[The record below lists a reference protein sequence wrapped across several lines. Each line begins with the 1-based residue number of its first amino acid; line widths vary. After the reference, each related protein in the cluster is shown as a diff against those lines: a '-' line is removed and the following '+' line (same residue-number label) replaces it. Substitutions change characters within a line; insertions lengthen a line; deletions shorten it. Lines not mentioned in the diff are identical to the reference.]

1 MLVVVFICIS
11 GVDKLNVIYTCLY
24 VMFICHYD
32 IFALHLCHNFKSII
46 MKTNYLFP
54 NRFKKIGWLLFIPGI
69 ILGVLCLIDQSGIS
83 FFDIKVIAIIA
94 EQSIFSDASF
104 FSILENNVLDE
115 ISSIL
120 LIIGAQLIAFS
131 KEKTEDEFI
140 SKIRLESLVWATYI
154 NYAILIFAII
164 FIYDM
169 TFLWVLV
176 FNMFTLLVFFLIR
189 FNWAL
194 YKSKNQISNEE

>member
-1 MLVVVFICIS
+1 
-11 GVDKLNVIYTCLY
+11 
-24 VMFICHYD
+24 
-32 IFALHLCHNFKSII
+32 

-69 ILGVLCLIDQSGIS
+69 ILGIVYLIYQSDIS
-83 FFDIKVIAIIA
+83 LFDIKVFAIA
-94 EQSIFSDASF
+94 EKVIFNDADF
-104 FSILENNVLDE
+104 FTISENNVLDE

-120 LIIGAQLIAFS
+120 LIIGALLIAFS

-154 NYAILIFAII
+154 NYAILILAII
-164 FIYDM
+164 FVYDI
-169 TFLWVLV
+169 TFFWVLV

-194 YKSKNQISNEE
+194 YKSKNQIGNEE

>member
-1 MLVVVFICIS
+1 MYICQ
-11 GVDKLNVIYTCLY
+11 
-24 VMFICHYD
+24 YD
-32 IFALHLCHNFKSII
+32 IFALHLCHNLKSII

-69 ILGVLCLIDQSGIS
+69 ILGILCLIDQSGIS
-83 FFDIKVIAIIA
+83 FFDIKVFAIA
-94 EQSIFSDASF
+94 EKSIFSDASF
-104 FSILENNVLDE
+104 FSISENNVLDE

-120 LIIGAQLIAFS
+120 LIIGALLIAFS

-154 NYAILIFAII
+154 NYAILIFSII

>member
-1 MLVVVFICIS
+1 ML
-11 GVDKLNVIYTCLY
+11 T
-24 VMFICHYD
+24 CHYD
-32 IFALHLCHNFKSII
+32 IFTLHLCHNFKSII

-54 NRFKKIGWLLFIPGI
+54 NRFKKIGWLLFILGI
-69 ILGVLCLIDQSGIS
+69 ILGIVYLIYQSDMTL
-83 FFDIKVIAIIA
+83 FNIKIFAIA
-94 EQSIFSDASF
+94 EKTIFSDANF

-120 LIIGAQLIAFS
+120 LIIGALLIAFS
-131 KEKTEDEFI
+131 KEKSEDEFI

-154 NYAILIFAII
+154 NYAILILAII
-164 FIYDM
+164 FVYDM

-176 FNMFTLLVFFLIR
+176 FNMFTLLVFFIIR

-194 YKSKNQISNEE
+194 YKSTNQISDEE